1 MKDWWLIGKISRTFL
16 FTYIFYIYDVVSSY
30 IEALDI
36 LKDHCKTVSY
46 YLFIYLFIYVKNTK
60 INIFSLISQNN

>member
-46 YLFIYLFIYVKNTK
+46 YLFIYFKK
-60 INIFSLISQNN
+60 IL